1 MQQLKTNKA
10 FLTQTLID
18 ISYQFST
25 ERVLKL
31 KMLVSSSSLV
41 MKIFELLKR
50 KVTVRL
56 QLLNRS
62 YYKLSLTLYWVRTV
76 HQRRLSIRLSSGSDF
91 KSPHNSQSEFDFPS

>member
-10 FLTQTLID
+10 FVTQTLID

-25 ERVLKL
+25 ERVLQL

-62 YYKLSLTLYWVRTV
+62 YYKLSLTLYWV
-76 HQRRLSIRLSSGSDF
+76 
-91 KSPHNSQSEFDFPS
+91 

>member
-10 FLTQTLID
+10 FVTQTLID

-62 YYKLSLTLYWVRTV
+62 YYKLSLTLYWV
-76 HQRRLSIRLSSGSDF
+76 
-91 KSPHNSQSEFDFPS
+91 